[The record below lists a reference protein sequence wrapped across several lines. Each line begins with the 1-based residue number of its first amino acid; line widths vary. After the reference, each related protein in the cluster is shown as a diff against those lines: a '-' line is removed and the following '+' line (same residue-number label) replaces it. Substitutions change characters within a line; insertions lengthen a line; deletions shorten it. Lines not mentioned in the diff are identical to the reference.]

1 MGLNVLLL
9 YLIVSFFYIL
19 SPGPAVFLAIANGM
33 TAGIKP
39 LIASTVGN
47 VVGLFILS
55 FVSILGLGAIVI
67 ASSTLFLVVKIIGAA
82 YLIYLGAKQIRQS
95 KRHFKALGE
104 ASNKRLDVT
113 SKERSLAAYY
123 HEGFFLA
130 VTNPKPILFFIA
142 IFPQFLN
149 AESSIAPQ
157 FLILTLSFMALS
169 FLSLFSY
176 GYLGKTAK
184 ILFSNELRMQ
194 WFHRVTG
201 GLFIM
206 MGLGLLKLKNSTM

>member
-1 MGLNVLLL
+1 
-9 YLIVSFFYIL
+9 
-19 SPGPAVFLAIANGM
+19 VFLAIANGM

-39 LIASTVGN
+39 LIASTFGN

-55 FVSILGLGAIVI
+55 LVSILGLGAIVI
-67 ASSTLFLVVKIIGAA
+67 ASSTLFLIVKVIGAA

-95 KRHFKALGE
+95 TLHFKVLGE
-104 ASNKRLDVT
+104 ASNKRADAT
-113 SKERSLAAYY
+113 RKERSIAAYY

-149 AESSIAPQ
+149 AESPIAPQ
-157 FLILTLSFMALS
+157 FLILTLSFMTLS

-194 WFHRVTG
+194 WFHRQIHG
-201 GLFIM
+201 H
-206 MGLGLLKLKNSTM
+206 